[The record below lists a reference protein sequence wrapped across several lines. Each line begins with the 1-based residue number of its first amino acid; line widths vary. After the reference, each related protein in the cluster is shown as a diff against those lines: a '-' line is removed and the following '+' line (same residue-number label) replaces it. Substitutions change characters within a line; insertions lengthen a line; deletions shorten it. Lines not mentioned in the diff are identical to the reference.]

1 MPAFRHPVAA
11 ISHGPGPLWLISS
24 GFDEMVR
31 DTVTAP
37 EVLRSL
43 FGKLYPKDENLP
55 KRILL
60 VSAHFESSS
69 SGFEISNAANPEMIY
84 DYYGFSEEAYEVKY
98 PAKGDPAFAQRVK
111 EQLEKDH
118 IKVKLVNQGTHR
130 RNPTLIEGAK
140 AFQNWL
146 DSTLASD
153 SKLTMEERS
162 EQITNWHNAPGA
174 KFAHS
179 SPDHFLPFVVAA
191 GAGME
196 EKEPGAKTF
205 FGGWAF
211 DQLSFANYAWGTQ
224 E

>member
-1 MPAFRHPVAA
+1 
-11 ISHGPGPLWLISS
+11 
-24 GFDEMVR
+24 
-31 DTVTAP
+31 
-37 EVLRSL
+37 
-43 FGKLYPKDENLP
+43 
-55 KRILL
+55 
-60 VSAHFESSS
+60 
-69 SGFEISNAANPEMIY
+69 MIY
-84 DYYGFSEEAYEVKY
+84 DYYGFPEEAYEVKY

-118 IKVKLVNQGTHR
+118 IKVKLVNRGCDHGVFVPMKLIRPQADIPIVSMSINSNLSNQAHFDLGKALASYCDEDTLILCSGQSTHHFRSTHR

-211 DQLSFANYAWGTQ
+211 GQLSFANYAWGTQ